1 MGAHARHTN
10 TQRQHSMGRTTR
22 SKKANPVSQT
32 DLIAKA
38 REEALTHQ
46 AASQARGDTVGRAP
60 RVPPHSFK
68 VARGTQMLWLRVT
81 LAKVPSKFL
90 QIKAEADGI
99 LVTTDGWSKNF
110 RLDVKYPDGLLV
122 RSQESDAIFEGG
134 ILKVK
139 LPILVDEE
147 QEEAAQ
153 ESDEEKLEE
162 PAPVAQKKEKKQG
175 KKRRNDQS
183 VDDAQKKMLKI
194 AEQVLEDE
202 GSAFEKKKA
211 EMAKQAEKIGK
222 REELNKLNDKKKAA
236 RKAEVDHAV
245 AEALHAEK
253 PKKGAAKKGKATKK
267 SR

>member
-147 QEEAAQ
+147 QEEAA
-153 ESDEEKLEE
+153 
-162 PAPVAQKKEKKQG
+162 PVAQKKEKKQG

-211 EMAKQAEKIGK
+211 EMAKQAEK
-222 REELNKLNDKKKAA
+222 
-236 RKAEVDHAV
+236 
-245 AEALHAEK
+245 
-253 PKKGAAKKGKATKK
+253 
-267 SR
+267 